1 MARKEEFAGYYCLLI
16 AICCNLN
23 AYEARLMYEHG
34 PDYPPCKRIL
44 DKKVKLQDD
53 ARNTSKIQM
62 GEQMRS
68 LRLAGFTWD
77 AISEAF
83 GCYPSAVR
91 RRIAKAEAVTEER
104 RMDAPA

>member
-1 MARKEEFAGYYCLLI
+1 MARDEEFAGYYCLLI
-16 AICCNLN
+16 AICYDLN
-23 AYEARLMYEHG
+23 AYESRLMYEHG

-44 DKKVKLQDD
+44 DKKVKLQEDV
-53 ARNTSKIQM
+53 RGISKIQM
-62 GEQMRS
+62 GERMRK

-91 RRIAKAEAVTEER
+91 RRIAKAETAMKKDR
-104 RMDAPA
+104 KFA